1 MSTRNM
7 FSPEEFDLPCPELP
21 EGTDGTGE
29 YLEEPVQPEETG
41 HSENASIPTES
52 ATSPGSAQSIDEVGH
67 HHQVTDT
74 THDRGRRWLGSALSG
89 GPYPIGE
96 LSTIFPVMVERA
108 FASFVKDVAENG
120 QLNPIYIWNGEIV
133 DGKHLAWACRE
144 LDIEPVYVILPDD
157 IDPTRFVW
165 SKNVERRHL
174 KPSQR
179 AMIAAE
185 LSAWSPPGRPSKQ
198 GGPKNSAILQ
208 SFRGFTQG
216 EAADELDVSVRLVAN
231 AAKVAAETAAGVPE
245 MTEAVRQRVV
255 SVSDAVQV
263 VAEPAEVKRMA
274 LDLVR
279 QGQVRTVVAG
289 VEQVK
294 EELAGRE
301 RSSSTETCPPVAFGD
316 NVNDYHCAIA
326 DLAKRVRPESVD
338 IIIARVPLGAKPQV
352 FSSIASLAE
361 HSLTH
366 KGILV
371 VPVYTEQLVEAVRR
385 LAPRENDRK
394 RHVRWFLEMDIVF
407 PEPIGDSG
415 EPRVVGMRRI
425 ALLVLCKPGARFFP
439 GEDVIEVPP
448 REDANGPRLKF
459 GDAMGPIL
467 QQFARPRLNVC
478 ALSCH
483 GNGTANMTTVKLRSQ
498 FFGTDE
504 YGHYMGLIA
513 GQLFGETQIS
523 TTGGDEGLESH
534 LE

>member
-7 FSPEEFDLPCPELP
+7 FSPEEFDLPFPELP

-67 HHQVTDT
+67 HHQVTDAT
-74 THDRGRRWLGSALSG
+74 DDRGRRWLGSALSG

-108 FASFVKDVAENG
+108 FARFVKDVAENG
-120 QLNPIYIWNGEIV
+120 PLNPIYIWNDEIV

-144 LDIEPVYVILPDD
+144 LEIEPVYVILPDD

-174 KPSQR
+174 KPGQR
-179 AMIAAE
+179 ALIAAQ

-198 GGPKNSAILQ
+198 GSPKNSAILQ
-208 SFRGFTQG
+208 NFRGFTQG
-216 EAADELDVSVRLVAN
+216 EAADELDVSVRLVAD
-231 AAKVAAETAAGVPE
+231 AAKIAAEAAAGVPE
-245 MTEAVRQRVV
+245 MPEAVRQGVV

-263 VAEPAEVKRMA
+263 VAEPAEVKRKA

-279 QGQVRTVVAG
+279 QGHLRTVVAG

-294 EELAGRE
+294 EEFAGRE
-301 RSSSTETCPPVAFGD
+301 DSSSTQTCPPVAFGD

-326 DLAKRVRPESVD
+326 DLAKRVRPDSVD

-361 HSLTH
+361 HALTH
-366 KGILV
+366 RGVLA
-371 VPVYTEQLVEAVRR
+371 VPVYTEQLAEAVRR
-385 LAPRENDRK
+385 LTPRENDRK
-394 RHVRWFLEMDIVF
+394 RHVRWFIEMDIVF
-407 PEPIGDSG
+407 SEPIGDSG
-415 EPRVVGMRRI
+415 EPRGVGMRRI
-425 ALLVLCKPGARFFP
+425 ALLVFCKPGARFFP

-448 REDANGPRLKF
+448 REDASGLRQKL
-459 GDAMGPIL
+459 GDAMGLIL
-467 QQFARPRLNVC
+467 EQFARPKRTVC
-478 ALSCH
+478 ALSFH
-483 GNGTANMTTVKLRSQ
+483 GNGSVNMATVKLRSQ
-498 FFGTDE
+498 SFGAGE
-504 YGHYMGLIA
+504 YDPYMGLIT
-513 GQLFGETQIS
+513 GQLFGEAQIS
-523 TTGGDEGLESH
+523 TTGGDQGPQSH
-534 LE
+534 LA